1 MLKRQIRGL
10 RTCIQLQSQ
19 ISNRTYICRPT
30 RISSRDTIAQ
40 TAFRGSPTSISLRK
54 MSTEAT
60 QPAAEAPPAEQ
71 AKVTDESAANPADAE
86 GAEDGAEKSKKGG
99 EEERRLFGFG
109 SVLMSECSQEGGQAA
124 GEISQS
130 GCQAGHRSAGCA
142 EERQEGER
150 EERGSSGRGMG
161 QHHTQGR
168 EEG

>member
-1 MLKRQIRGL
+1 MLKRQTRGFL
-10 RTCIQLQSQ
+10 QCIQPQSQ
-19 ISNRTYICRPT
+19 ILKRTYICRPT
-30 RISSRDTIAQ
+30 RIPSRNTIAQ
-40 TAFRGSPTSISLRK
+40 TAFRHSPKPISLRK

-71 AKVTDESAANPADAE
+71 AKVADESAANPAEAE

-99 EEERRLFGFG
+99 EDERRLFGSG
-109 SVLMSECSQEGGQAA
+109 CVLISECSQEGGQTT

-130 GCQAGHRSAGCA
+130 GCQAGHRSAGRA
-142 EERQEGER
+142 QEGQKGEGK
-150 EERGSSGRGMG
+150 ERGSSGRGMG